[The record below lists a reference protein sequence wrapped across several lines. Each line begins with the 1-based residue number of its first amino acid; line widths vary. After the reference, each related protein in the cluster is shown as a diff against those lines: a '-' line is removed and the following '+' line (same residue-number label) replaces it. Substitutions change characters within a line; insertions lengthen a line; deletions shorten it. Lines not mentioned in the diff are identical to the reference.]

1 MSLTAQK
8 FRGTRD
14 SARLRAE
21 GFTRSLPDGLSG
33 CPAVRLS
40 ERGSQRPNKATKR
53 PVTVAAIRL
62 SGCPAVRLS
71 GPREPKP
78 PSNLLKARVTVAAIR
93 LSGCPAVR
101 LSVRASG
108 LEDGRLRPTDGRE
121 RSET

>member
-40 ERGSQRPNKATKR
+40 ERGSQRPNQATKR

-62 SGCPAVRLS
+62 SGCPAVR
-71 GPREPKP
+71 
-78 PSNLLKARVTVAAIR
+78 
-93 LSGCPAVR
+93 GCPAR
-101 LSVRASG
+101 SVRASG